1 MMIRP
6 KIWPEQQ
13 AYDEIMNNKLG
24 TFHEAFTLFPTGIAA
39 AASRDKVYDQILK
52 GKGLRADLDAMVK
65 ACETVESPAPQKFSF
80 DLREPVLPQHP
91 TMATVLGW
99 QSNIMSN
106 SSKRFQFEH
115 HEEFKLVE
123 KFQEDYAHAAATA
136 ITQTFGKSMDAV
148 CSPLSALLAR
158 KLATVAPDDDL
169 IREKLEDIVSNL
181 GTIAALPWAKVL
193 PQSRVQV
200 VSAQSSE
207 CSDFVKQLSVLIQQV
222 RSGKLDICPEGVVP
236 VMKVAADRK
245 RLEDIGLSD
254 AFCKLMIGLRETLVV
269 VAKEHL
275 SSTLESFSPFI
286 VKLADTD
293 ASADSPLDQKLTGS
307 VQDTDDDSPFD
318 WPYLSSTSWAM
329 LKNMVPTLLPGER
342 MLPLKFEDKVVEIN
356 IEFCCIAYKFL
367 RFGIH
372 AATMKDSSHDTDT
385 EVAAL
390 TGAVQKRWGAV
401 LPAYRDLAKCCANL
415 PEGKMSKRAE
425 AVLAVGKAIFVKYTQ
440 TMFDDMLIKL
450 DDILSKL
457 EDAAEDKRVLAVMDL
472 IKNGDE
478 KFLEGDS
485 PAQLMKIVDS
495 SEAAELF
502 DSFHAMT
509 TQVGAVEAC
518 LKAMRGILHTTGT
531 SGDFKDFADYLDG
544 FGKQLDEKNSVWK
557 AIKECA
563 GKVLGNL
570 TVCQALLRPLSPGE
584 ARASLLRKCARGIQ
598 SSPYLTCEARLES
611 LFPKLEKRS

>member
-1 MMIRP
+1 M
-6 KIWPEQQ
+6 
-13 AYDEIMNNKLG
+13 LS
-24 TFHEAFTLFPTGIAA
+24 FTLEEI
-39 AASRDKVYDQILK
+39 KVAL
-52 GKGLRADLDAMVK
+52 VK
-65 ACETVESPAPQKFSF
+65 AS
-80 DLREPVLPQHP
+80 
-91 TMATVLGW
+91 
-99 QSNIMSN
+99 
-106 SSKRFQFEH
+106 
-115 HEEFKLVE
+115 
-123 KFQEDYAHAAATA
+123 
-136 ITQTFGKSMDAV
+136 
-148 CSPLSALLAR
+148 
-158 KLATVAPDDDL
+158 
-169 IREKLEDIVSNL
+169 
-181 GTIAALPWAKVL
+181 
-193 PQSRVQV
+193 
-200 VSAQSSE
+200 
-207 CSDFVKQLSVLIQQV
+207 
-222 RSGKLDICPEGVVP
+222 
-236 VMKVAADRK
+236 
-245 RLEDIGLSD
+245 
-254 AFCKLMIGLRETLVV
+254 
-269 VAKEHL
+269 
-275 SSTLESFSPFI
+275 
-286 VKLADTD
+286 
-293 ASADSPLDQKLTGS
+293 
-307 VQDTDDDSPFD
+307 
-318 WPYLSSTSWAM
+318 
-329 LKNMVPTLLPGER
+329 
-342 MLPLKFEDKVVEIN
+342 
-356 IEFCCIAYKFL
+356 
-367 RFGIH
+367 
-372 AATMKDSSHDTDT
+372 ATMKDSSHDTDT

-440 TMFDDMLIKL
+440 TMFDGMLIKL

-457 EDAAEDKRVLAVMDL
+457 KVAAEDKRVLAVMDL

-518 LKAMRGILHTTGT
+518 LKAMRGILHATGT

-611 LFPKLEKRS
+611 LLPKLEKRS